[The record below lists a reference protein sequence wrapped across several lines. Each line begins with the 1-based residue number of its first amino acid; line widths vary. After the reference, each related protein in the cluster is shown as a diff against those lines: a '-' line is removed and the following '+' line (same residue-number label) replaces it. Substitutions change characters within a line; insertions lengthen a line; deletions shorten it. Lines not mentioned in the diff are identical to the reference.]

1 MTVEYW
7 RWPEAGGVSTGVD
20 GSKAA
25 IITAGVD
32 IGAISSKAAII
43 CDGELVAYS
52 IMRTDADSKASAQ
65 KAMDEALRA
74 AGLQIGDIRY
84 IVSTGYGRA
93 NASFA
98 SKTATEIAC
107 HARGAQYMYG
117 PTVRTVL
124 DMGGQDTKAIK
135 CDQYGKVVAFIMND
149 KCASG
154 TGRGIETFADM
165 VCVPIQ
171 DIGAIS
177 LEVDE
182 EPEPVSST
190 CITYANSMALQL
202 MRRAPKNKVLA
213 AYCFSIAWRD
223 YILLQRLA
231 HQSGDGSVEK
241 DLAITGGL
249 AKNTGIVSRIEREL
263 GFKALPAEKGDPQIA
278 GAVGAAILAAE
289 MVTSAK
295 SQ

>member
-1 MTVEYW
+1 MTIEHW
-7 RWPEAGGVSTGVD
+7 RWPEEEGVSTGVD
-20 GSKAA
+20 CKKAA
-25 IITAGVD
+25 IIAAGVD
-32 IGAISSKAAII
+32 IGAISSKAAIM
-43 CDGELVAYS
+43 CDGELAAYS
-52 IMRTDADSKASAQ
+52 IVRTDADSKASAQ
-65 KAMDEALRA
+65 KVMDKALKA

-84 IVSTGYGRA
+84 TVSTGYGRS
-93 NASFA
+93 NVSFA
-98 SKTATEIAC
+98 NKTVTEIAC

-124 DMGGQDTKAIK
+124 DIGGQDTKAIK
-135 CDQYGKVVAFIMND
+135 CDQYGKVTAYIMND

-171 DIGAIS
+171 DIGQIS

-190 CITYANSMALQL
+190 CVTYANSMAVQL
-202 MRRAPKNKVLA
+202 MRRAPRNKVLA

-231 HQSGDGSVEK
+231 NQSGDGSVEK
-241 DLAITGGL
+241 DLAITGGV
-249 AKNTGIVSRIEREL
+249 AKNTGVVSRIEREL
-263 GFKALPAEKGDPQIA
+263 GLKALPAKKGDPQIA
-278 GAVGAAILAAE
+278 GAVGAAILATE
-289 MVTSAK
+289 MAT
-295 SQ
+295 